1 MYLLASQSAAPAWRH
16 LFGDMTI
23 KMVCFSHFS
32 LGEIMILRES
42 CGSPN
47 LYTDI
52 KQIKIPLM
60 IMDKRKKTLR
70 SQLRQEAKTLK
81 YYG

>member
-1 MYLLASQSAAPAWRH
+1 
-16 LFGDMTI
+16 
-23 KMVCFSHFS
+23 
-32 LGEIMILRES
+32 MILRES